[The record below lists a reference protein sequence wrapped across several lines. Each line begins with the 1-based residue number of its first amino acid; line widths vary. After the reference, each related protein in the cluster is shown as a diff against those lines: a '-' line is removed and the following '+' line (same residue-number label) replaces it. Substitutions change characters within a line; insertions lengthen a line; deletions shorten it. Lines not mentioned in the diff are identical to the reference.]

1 MGDLEIVAAGV
12 VDCARFSPP
21 PPPPRAF
28 LNLPLKP
35 FSFFSGSR
43 VGAELDKGD
52 GRGAAVLEAALAI
65 GPVCRGVEVFVLA
78 PVPVVAFA

>member
-21 PPPPRAF
+21 PPPRAF

-35 FSFFSGSR
+35 FSFFSDSG

-65 GPVCRGVEVFVLA
+65 GPVCRGVEAFALA

>member
-1 MGDLEIVAAGV
+1 LEIVEAGV
-12 VDCARFSPP
+12 VDCARFS

-35 FSFFSGSR
+35 FSFFSGSGA
-43 VGAELDKGD
+43 GAELDKGD

-65 GPVCRGVEVFVLA
+65 GPVCRGVEVLILA